1 MAKPVTVDQGSFP
14 EKVLKVKQPV
24 LVDFWAQWCGP
35 CRAVAPIIE
44 ELANE
49 YEDRVTFAKVNVDEN
64 PFLASSCGVMA
75 IPTLIIFKEGKPVEQ
90 VVGFK
95 PKAELKKLL
104 DSVLVR

>member
-1 MAKPVTVDQGSFP
+1 MAKPVTVDQSSFQ
-14 EKVLKVKQPV
+14 EKVLKAKQPV

-35 CRAVAPIIE
+35 CRSVAPIIE

-64 PFLASSCGVMA
+64 PFLASSYGVMA

-95 PKAELKKLL
+95 PKAELKRLL